1 VLTAEKLE
9 WGNYDHISNIIK
21 KHPDGFD
28 IVLGADIYILLNYFT
43 MILSSYDNVL
53 HPPYVIYQLHH
64 LVDLDSQKA
73 SSNLAFPT
81 SLIL

>member
-53 HPPYVIYQLHH
+53 HPPYYTPLMSYINCIISWTLTHRK
-64 LVDLDSQKA
+64 LPA
-73 SSNLAFPT
+73 
-81 SLIL
+81 I